1 MKDCEGCGA
10 PINRG
15 ECCDYCGRAYL
26 PNQPIGGFVDVEA
39 IKARV
44 EVRYGFGWND
54 PRNSLLRA
62 GCVENDVNP
71 IAGRRLY
78 FSDAMRNK
86 LLDAINRGEL

>member
-15 ECCDYCGRAYL
+15 TCCDYCGRVYL
-26 PNQPIGGFVDVEA
+26 PNQPIGGFVDVEGV
-39 IKARV
+39 KARV
-44 EVRYGFGWND
+44 EARYGFGWTD
-54 PRNSLLRA
+54 PRSRLVADGPAN
-62 GCVENDVNP
+62 NINP
-71 IAGRRLY
+71 ASGRRLY